1 MGKFR
6 QINGNKKFKK
16 RYFVL
21 TQTKDAAT
29 LKYYDSEEKYRRM
42 GTATKRGEPI
52 FLKNYTVEAEES
64 ASDLNFILRP
74 STTNNN
80 NNSNGNYDDD
90 STQRIYCLKALDEA
104 SKVAWLSVLRRWV
117 PFYLGTC

>member
-1 MGKFR
+1 
-6 QINGNKKFKK
+6 
-16 RYFVL
+16 
-21 TQTKDAAT
+21 
-29 LKYYDSEEKYRRM
+29 M
-42 GTATKRGEPI
+42 GTATKHVTNI
-52 FLKNYTVEAEES
+52 LKNYTVEAEDL
-64 ASDLNFILRP
+64 SDLNFILRP

-117 PFYLGTC
+117 PFYLGTSC